1 MKTSEMVLNFLRSQ
15 GFLPEVDPE
24 DGSITFKYQMANFV
38 FINNDDDEE
47 FFQLLMPAIF
57 EVTDDNREI
66 VYEAVN
72 KINMSIKVI
81 KACIIDNT
89 VWLFFENILDQSPE
103 IEVVIIRALQIL
115 YAARHEFYLE
125 VS

>member
-1 MKTSEMVLNFLRSQ
+1 LNFLRSQ

-24 DGSITFKYQMANFV
+24 DGNITFKYQMANFV

-47 FFQLLMPAIF
+47 FFQLLMPTIF

-81 KACIIDNT
+81 KACIIDNA

-103 IEVVIIRALQIL
+103 VEVVIIRALQIL